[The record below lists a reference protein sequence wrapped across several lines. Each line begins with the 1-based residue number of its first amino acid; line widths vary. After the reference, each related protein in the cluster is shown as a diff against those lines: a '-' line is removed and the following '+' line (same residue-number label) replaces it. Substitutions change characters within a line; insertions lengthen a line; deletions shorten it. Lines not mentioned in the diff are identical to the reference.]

1 MDTEQE
7 DKKIIREEPPEHNA
21 PVLDE
26 GQELAI
32 PVSLYREEYIRFS
45 ETVFRLPEPP
55 AQDVAVPAGF
65 PAFGG
70 MYRSAAD

>member
-45 ETVFRLPEPP
+45 ETVFRLQNRRRRMWQFPLVSCFWR
-55 AQDVAVPAGF
+55 DVSF
-65 PAFGG
+65 CC
-70 MYRSAAD
+70 